1 MPKHKASVALLTV
14 WLLGVVL
21 VFALGPADP
30 ISCFLIGRYMVCAM
44 GVSMAIL
51 SMNPNGTWWQG
62 ELAKTGQLA
71 AVHRRSTS
79 VRLSSLTAIGMKR
92 CNG

>member
-1 MPKHKASVALLTV
+1 MHKHKASVALLTV

-30 ISCFLIGRYMVCAM
+30 ISCFLLAGTFSVLW

-51 SMNPNGTWWQG
+51 SMNPSGTWWQS
-62 ELAKTGQLA
+62 ELARTGPFA
-71 AVHRRSTS
+71 AVHRRSTY
-79 VRLSSLTAIGMKR
+79 VRLSSLTEFGLKR
-92 CNG
+92 CGG